1 VHRGGEAFVIRWN
14 RQTTRRDALK
24 MGLALGSSSL
34 LGWRDALG
42 KGDGR
47 PKAVVSEGKSSRV
60 AVAREE
66 GLTVKKASAE
76 SLLPVLDRGVE
87 ALFGGPARDVWGEL
101 IRPDDVVGIKVNC
114 LAGRGMSTR
123 LDLVQALIRRVE
135 DAGVPRR
142 RIIIWDRLSADL
154 KRAAYPLNRGGTD
167 VQSYGNDVGGYDRK
181 LTIHRSVG
189 SILARLLTKE
199 CSVVINVPVLKDH
212 GICGVTLALKNYFGA
227 IHNPNKY
234 HVRTGDPFIADLNAL
249 PVIRKKTVLT
259 VADAIQAQYEGGPPY
274 MPHWTWD
281 YGGLLLATDPVAMD
295 ALGWSILE
303 DERKTHGMPSL
314 REANREPT
322 YIATAAGLGLG
333 SDDIEQ
339 IEVETV

>member
-1 VHRGGEAFVIRWN
+1 
-14 RQTTRRDALK
+14 
-24 MGLALGSSSL
+24 M
-34 LGWRDALG
+34 
-42 KGDGR
+42 
-47 PKAVVSEGKSSRV
+47 
-60 AVAREE
+60 
-66 GLTVKKASAE
+66 
-76 SLLPVLDRGVE
+76 LDRGVE

-123 LDLVQALIRRVE
+123 LDLVHALIRRIE

-154 KRAAYPLNRGGTD
+154 KRAGYPLNQGGTD
-167 VQSYGNDVGGYDRK
+167 VQSYGNDVGGYDRT
-181 LTIHRSVG
+181 LTVHRSVG
-189 SILARLLTKE
+189 SILARLLTEK

-212 GICGVTLALKNYFGA
+212 GICGVTLAQKNFFGA

-234 HVRTGDPFIADLNAL
+234 HVKTGDPFIADLNAL

-303 DERKTHGMPSL
+303 AERMTHGMPSL

-322 YIATAAGLGLG
+322 YIAVAAGLGLG
-333 SDDIEQ
+333 TADVEQ
-339 IEVETV
+339 IEVKTV